1 MNTNDLIVLT
11 TSESDGVFLKRLSIV
26 QSVCVVVAGLIAL
39 VILLAWSFKGV
50 RPWYPQGWYLMK
62 FDTASGMFLSALS
75 LGLLSAKFSAARW
88 WGGRVAALLVL
99 LLAVVALYEHV
110 SGRSTGLDTLIVS
123 DTTSDKP
130 GLMSVQT
137 ATYLLMMAASL
148 LLSAVPRRSFGIAV
162 FVLAVLLALHALI
175 VFSGYCF
182 NAVQL
187 FGQSMSTRTSP
198 HTLACMMLLAVAL
211 IGWRAQHGYFSALIG
226 KGLGSQ
232 LARKV
237 FPFVLLLPFGAM
249 LISSGMAGAGWLS
262 PSVAIG
268 LTIAMLAGAL
278 CGLVSLMGRRVDA
291 MERELRE
298 LSLTDEVTGV
308 LNYRGFSL
316 LGEQSFLEAQRSHVI
331 VTLLVFNIE
340 NIKEIGEDFGHDIGA
355 RLMQDIARILRTSFS
370 PADIVARTE
379 GDEFAVITKDENTGG
394 VIALM
399 RIGEAMETMN
409 AANRLYRIRFS
420 VGEATSDPAS
430 GETFRGLIERA
441 GLVRRERRRV
451 ERVFGNEDDETIG
464 MQVPNKATRQFHDSH
479 S

>member
-1 MNTNDLIVLT
+1 MNINDPIVLPA
-11 TSESDGVFLKRLSIV
+11 SESDGVFLKRLSIV
-26 QSVCVVVAGLIAL
+26 QSVCVAVAASIAL
-39 VILLAWSFKGV
+39 VILLAWFIKGV

-62 FDTASGMFLSALS
+62 FDTASGLFLSALS
-75 LGLLSAKFSAARW
+75 LGLLSADFSAVRW
-88 WGGRVAALLVL
+88 WSGRVTAVVVLLV
-99 LLAVVALYEHV
+99 AVVALYEHF
-110 SGRSTGLDTLIVS
+110 SGRPTGLDTLIVTDS
-123 DTTSDKP
+123 TSDKP
-130 GLMSVQT
+130 GLMSAQT
-137 ATYLLMMAASL
+137 ATYLLLMAACL
-148 LLSAVPRRSFGIAV
+148 LLATVPGRSFGVTV
-162 FVLAVLLALHALI
+162 FVLVIFLALHALI

-198 HTLACMMLLAVAL
+198 QTLVCMLLLAVAL
-211 IGWRAQHGYFSALIG
+211 MGWRAQHGYFSALIG
-226 KGLGSQ
+226 KGLGSR

-249 LISSGMAGAGWLS
+249 LISSGMAAAGWLS
-262 PSVAIG
+262 PPVAVG
-268 LTIAMLAGAL
+268 LTIAVLAAAL
-278 CGLVSLMGRRVDA
+278 CGLVSLMGRRINT
-291 MERELRE
+291 MERNLRE

-308 LNYRGFSL
+308 LNYRGFAL

-340 NIKEIGEDFGHDIGA
+340 NIKEIGEDFGHDVGA
-355 RLMQDIARILRTSFS
+355 RLMHDIARILRASFA

-379 GDEFAVITKDENTGG
+379 GDEFAVITKDESTGG

-399 RIGEAMETMN
+399 RIGEALEAMN
-409 AANRLYRIRFS
+409 AANRPYRIRFS

-451 ERVFGNEDDETIG
+451 ERIFGNEDDEPIG
-464 MQVPNKATRQFHDSH
+464 MQVSNHTARQFHRSH
-479 S
+479 L